1 MMRHA
6 RLLMLVCLVGAASPA
21 YSDSRFYCSADD
33 KAVSFTVESGFAEG
47 DGHKLNH
54 FRGAILIK
62 DGSVAAGFKKRTL
75 DSSRL
80 VHHWLHDG
88 ELRLEVYDAA
98 GDEAPGSE
106 LDLVVIAGQRG
117 KKADTFPGTYELTVS
132 GGSKPVAAEGKVSC
146 GLK

>member
-1 MMRHA
+1 MMRYA
-6 RLLMLVCLVGAASPA
+6 RLSMVVCVVSAAGPA

-62 DGSVAAGFKKRTL
+62 DVSVAAGFKKRTL

-117 KKADTFPGTYELTVS
+117 KKADTFPGTYELAIS
-132 GGSKPVAAEGKVSC
+132 GGSKSVAAEGKVSC

>member
-6 RLLMLVCLVGAASPA
+6 RLLMVACLAGAASPA

-33 KAVSFTVESGFAEG
+33 KTVSFTVESGFAEG
-47 DGHKLNH
+47 DGQKLNH

-62 DGSVAAGFKKRTL
+62 DGAVAAGFKKRML

-80 VHHWLHDG
+80 IHHWLHDG

-98 GDEAPGSE
+98 GDEAPGSD
-106 LDLVVIAGQRG
+106 LDLVVMAGQRG
-117 KKADTFPGTYELTVS
+117 KNADTFPGTYELTVS
-132 GGSKPVAAEGKVSC
+132 GGSKPIASDGKVSC
-146 GLK
+146 GQK